1 MSTEEQVETK
11 NVVELD
17 NSQYIAKLNTYNAKH
32 PLQDEWTFWFKVPT
46 NHESDSWSDATKQ
59 IYKFNTLEEFW
70 GLQAALPSVET
81 LTTDYMF
88 FKKDIKPEW
97 EDKANEHG
105 GKWVVSL
112 GCSELGLDVINK
124 FWGRVMF
131 SIIGNNF
138 INSDHINGFY
148 ISFKKFYFK
157 LQVWTDSI
165 DRDIVLPIGEK
176 IKELLVNSEFGMHEE
191 SQMRKNNTFNPTR
204 FTNKNPLY
212 SQLHNENEEK
222 PYKKS
227 FSKSSVAVDQTR
239 IVFNNHERKE
249 GNVEIVI
256 NLLDKVD
263 PPAGEQTLS
272 AQE

>member
-1 MSTEEQVETK
+1 MCS
-11 NVVELD
+11 
-17 NSQYIAKLNTYNAKH
+17 
-32 PLQDEWTFWFKVPT
+32 
-46 NHESDSWSDATKQ
+46 SD
-59 IYKFNTLEEFW
+59 
-70 GLQAALPSVET
+70 
-81 LTTDYMF
+81 
-88 FKKDIKPEW
+88 
-97 EDKANEHG
+97 
-105 GKWVVSL
+105 
-112 GCSELGLDVINK
+112 
-124 FWGRVMF
+124 R
-131 SIIGNNF
+131 
-138 INSDHINGFY
+138 
-148 ISFKKFYFK
+148 YFK